1 MEKTRNID
9 LENIKNKIV
18 YGPDDYD
25 RDAKAYAFEET
36 LALLGEWFDELAD
49 NRFDRVNEIV
59 RTIAAGCVPEWKT
72 NTVNNEVQ
80 RLRIRARESRLCAS
94 LFHNY
99 VYNIKEPSADALEG
113 SYNGGI
119 HK

>member
-1 MEKTRNID
+1 MS
-9 LENIKNKIV
+9 LEMIKNSIV
-18 YGPDDYD
+18 NGSDDYD
-25 RDAKAYAFEET
+25 RDSKAYAIDEVF
-36 LALLGEWFDELAD
+36 ALLGDWFDTLAD
-49 NRFDRVNEIV
+49 DRFDRVNEIM
-59 RTIAAGCVPEWKT
+59 RNIAAGCVPEWKT
-72 NTVNNEVQ
+72 DTVNNEVQ

-99 VYNIKEPSADALEG
+99 VYNIKDPQAGVLEG